1 MKENDALCLF
11 RGFSQDL
18 ITKAIE
24 AANVQLK
31 AANYVDTEIFSRTI
45 TDNLLAAQVGEHIEA
60 LFNSDLSKKVT
71 TSEKS
76 SEDSASSRGVLI
88 LTADRQRLFKIMRG
102 IKSVSENP
110 QDIIFA
116 SVTETAQTWTFRHYF
131 SHLSEEHE
139 YMKTHTPE
147 GDPDMKAEE
156 ENEPIT

>member
-11 RGFSQDL
+11 RGFSNDQIAQSL
-18 ITKAIE
+18 
-24 AANVQLK
+24 AASAVQLQ
-31 AANYVDTEIFSRTI
+31 AADLDTEVFFRTI
-45 TDNLLAAQVGEHIEA
+45 TDGLLDTQVGEYIET
-60 LFNSDLSKKVT
+60 LFKSGLSQIVKT
-71 TSEKS
+71 EEES
-76 SEDSASSRGVLI
+76 SGDSAASRGVLI
-88 LTADRQRLFKIMRG
+88 LTSDRQRLFKIMRG
-102 IKSVSENP
+102 IKSVSKNP

-116 SVTETAQTWTFRHYF
+116 SVTETALTWTFRHYF